1 MTIQYEWRGSS
12 FRAPPD
18 ISECTTHYFPF
29 IIIQKKAASIPT
41 EAALLETC
49 SNIPNS
55 KPNLMLYLAN
65 LNSILYRSLSLDSG
79 LLTLP

>member
-1 MTIQYEWRGSS
+1 MNGAVLHLELPLIYQNVRPIIFHSYYTKKGSL
-12 FRAPPD
+12 
-18 ISECTTHYFPF
+18 
-29 IIIQKKAASIPT
+29 IPT

-65 LNSILYRSLSLDSG
+65 LNSILYGGLSLDNG
-79 LLTLP
+79 LLALP